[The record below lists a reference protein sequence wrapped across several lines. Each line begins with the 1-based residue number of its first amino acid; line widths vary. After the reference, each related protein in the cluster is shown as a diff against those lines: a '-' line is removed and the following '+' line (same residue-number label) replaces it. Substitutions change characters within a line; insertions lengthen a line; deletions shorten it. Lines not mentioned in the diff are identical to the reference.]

1 MGGLG
6 LECGRGTVQ
15 VNPITIPSDSG
26 KTRDTLDQ
34 LEGRPDTIRASRE
47 WAMANE
53 KGAEE
58 FR

>member
-26 KTRDTLDQ
+26 KTRDTIDQ

-47 WAMANE
+47 WDMANE
-53 KGAEE
+53 N
-58 FR
+58 